1 MELPLVIKILNTLIF
16 VYACMLFISYIVTAL
31 MSTSELKKYHTRNRL
46 PDFIQILSF
55 PKLPSISVVA
65 PAYNEERTIIE
76 NINCLLSLKYP
87 NFEIVIVN
95 DGSKDRTLQKIISH
109 FNLVKTDSAYGQTIE
124 TKKIRGVYKSQNNAY
139 NHLTI
144 IDKENGGK
152 ADALNAGLNYIT
164 NDLFL
169 AVDVDTILEPDA
181 LLRMVKPFIEETKVK
196 VIASGG
202 VIRVGSQFM

>member
-16 VYACMLFISYIVTAL
+16 VYACTLFIAYIVTAL

-46 PDFIQILSF
+46 PDFIRILGF

-65 PAYNEERTIIE
+65 PAYNEESTIIE

-109 FNLVKTDSAYGQTIE
+109 FNLVKTDSAYEQTIE
-124 TKKIRGVYKSQNNAY
+124 TKKIRGVTNRKTM
-139 NHLTI
+139 LI
-144 IDKENGGK
+144 I
-152 ADALNAGLNYIT
+152 T
-164 NDLFL
+164 
-169 AVDVDTILEPDA
+169 
-181 LLRMVKPFIEETKVK
+181 
-196 VIASGG
+196 
-202 VIRVGSQFM
+202 